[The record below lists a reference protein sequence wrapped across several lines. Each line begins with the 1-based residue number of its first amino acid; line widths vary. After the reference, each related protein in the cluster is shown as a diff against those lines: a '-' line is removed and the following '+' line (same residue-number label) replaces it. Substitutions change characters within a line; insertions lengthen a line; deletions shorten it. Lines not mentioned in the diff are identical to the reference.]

1 MKTVPG
7 TLVRM
12 GLTSSLRRGTR
23 PRRLL
28 RGGVRRPAASGS
40 YGVVL
45 SILFAGGLIYTLLGA
60 LLLPAARSLSHSL
73 HASQIDTTWV
83 LTAYILSG
91 GVATPIAGRLGDM
104 YGKQRTLVWLLV
116 VVAAGTFLC
125 AVSTS
130 LVPMIAGRLVSGVA
144 SGVFPLAYGIIRD
157 EFPPARVATAIGVI
171 SVSVG
176 IGTGLA
182 VVLAGFLVEN
192 LPYHWLFW
200 VPLAAT
206 LPTLLAAWLW
216 IPESPVRPG
225 GRMDWLGAVVMGLGL
240 LALLIGISKASS
252 WGWGSGKTIGLLGAA
267 IAILVAW
274 VRIELRTESPLI
286 DMHTM
291 AINTVWRTNLAATL
305 FGFGMFAAFA
315 TIPQFVEQP
324 RSTGYGYG
332 ASVVGAGLYLMPA
345 AVTMAL
351 IGPLAGKIE
360 RRTGSKR
367 ALLLGAAF
375 GTLGYALVA
384 LSHGVPWHVYVA
396 MAIVGVGMGLGF
408 AALPTLIVA
417 AVPAEQ
423 TGAAT
428 GINTIMRVIGGALG
442 IQICATIVA
451 RQIGQGGLPLESGFA
466 TSFWVCAAAL
476 AGASVVAA
484 IVPRRQKGPAG
495 QTVAVAD

>member
-1 MKTVPG
+1 VPA
-7 TLVRM
+7 TLVTM
-12 GLTSSLRRGTR
+12 GLTSPLRRGTR
-23 PRRLL
+23 PRQLP
-28 RGGVRRPAASGS
+28 RGGVRRPVASSS
-40 YGVVL
+40 YSVVL
-45 SILFAGGLIYTLLGA
+45 SILFAAGLIYTLLGA
-60 LLLPAARSLSHSL
+60 VLLPAARSLSHDL

-104 YGKQRTLVWLLV
+104 YGKQRTLVWVLV
-116 VVAAGTFLC
+116 VVAAGTLLC

-130 LVPMIAGRLVSGVA
+130 LVPMIAGRLISGVA

-157 EFPPARVATAIGVI
+157 EFPAERVATAIGVI

-176 IGTGLA
+176 IGTGVA
-182 VVLAGFLVEN
+182 VVLAGFLLEN

-200 VPLAAT
+200 VPLAT
-206 LPTLLAAWLW
+206 TVPTLIAAWLW

-225 GRMDWLGAVVMGLGL
+225 GRMDWVGALVMGLGL
-240 LALLIGISKASS
+240 LGLLIGISKAST
-252 WGWGSGKTIGLLGAA
+252 WGWASGKTIGLLGAG
-267 IAILVAW
+267 IAILFAW

-291 AINTVWRTNLAATL
+291 AIPTVWRTNLAATL

-324 RSTGYGYG
+324 PSTGYGYG

-367 ALLLGAAF
+367 ALLLGGAS

-384 LSHGVPWHVYVA
+384 LSHGVPWHLYVA
-396 MAIVGVGMGLGF
+396 MGIVGVGMGLGF

-451 RQIGQGGLPLESGFA
+451 RQTGPGGLPLESGFA
-466 TSFWVCAAAL
+466 TAFWVCAAAL

-484 IVPRRQKGPAG
+484 LVPRRQKAPAG
-495 QTVAVAD
+495 QAIVVPE

>member
-1 MKTVPG
+1 
-7 TLVRM
+7 M
-12 GLTSSLRRGTR
+12 GQTSRLRRGTSPWRLPRGAVHR
-23 PRRLL
+23 P
-28 RGGVRRPAASGS
+28 PPSGS

-60 LLLPAARSLSHSL
+60 LLLPATRALSHSL
-73 HASQIDTTWV
+73 HASQIDITWV

-104 YGKQRTLVWLLV
+104 YGKQRTLVWLLA
-116 VVAAGTFLC
+116 VVAAGTLLC

-130 LVPMIAGRLVSGVA
+130 LVPMIAGRLISGVA

-157 EFPPARVATAIGVI
+157 EFPAERVATAIGVI

-182 VVLAGFLVEN
+182 VVLAGFLIEN

-200 VPLAAT
+200 VPLAVIV
-206 LPTLLAAWLW
+206 PTLTAAWLW
-216 IPESPVRPG
+216 IPESPLRPG

-252 WGWGSGKTIGLLGAA
+252 WGWGSVKTIGLLCAG
-267 IAILVAW
+267 IAILVTW
-274 VRIELRTESPLI
+274 VWIELRTEAPLI
-286 DMHTM
+286 EMHTM
-291 AINTVWRTNLAATL
+291 AISTVWRTNLAATL

-332 ASVVGAGLYLMPA
+332 ASVVGGGLYLMPA

-351 IGPLAGKIE
+351 IGPLAGRIE

-367 ALLLGAAF
+367 ALLLGAAS

-384 LSHGVPWHVYVA
+384 LSHGVSWHLYVA
-396 MAIVGVGMGLGF
+396 MAIVGIGMGLGF

-417 AVPAEQ
+417 AVPPEQ

-442 IQICATIVA
+442 IQICATIIA
-451 RQIGQGGLPLESGFA
+451 RQTGPGGLPLESGFA

-476 AGASVVAA
+476 AAASVVAA
-484 IVPRRQKGPAG
+484 IVPSRVKAPAG
-495 QTVAVAD
+495 QAVALVD